1 MENCNRE
8 EVRWVTHH
16 ERLYY
21 SFHSRLEKL
30 ICIFHFAY
38 FLKVSIYISDKQKF
52 KHYIKLSCVF
62 RTPQNI
68 TGLL

>member
-16 ERLYY
+16 KRLYY
-21 SFHSRLEKL
+21 SLHSRLEKL
-30 ICIFHFAY
+30 VCIFYFAY